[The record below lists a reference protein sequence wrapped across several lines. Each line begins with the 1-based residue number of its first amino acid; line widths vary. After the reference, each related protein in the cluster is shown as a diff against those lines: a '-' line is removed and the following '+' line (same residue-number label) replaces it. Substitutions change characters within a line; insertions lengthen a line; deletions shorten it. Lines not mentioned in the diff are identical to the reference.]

1 MEFVEQGRERAVV
14 CRPEGVVEAL
24 GGTYYTYDKNNHNKI
39 TVKCDSV
46 ILLFRW
52 FELRPLKIALQD
64 RIQKSL
70 TEIVISHHEN
80 IIGIRTVGDSNGFT
94 GNHG

>member
-1 MEFVEQGRERAVV
+1 MPRTYSPGCV
-14 CRPEGVVEAL
+14 
-24 GGTYYTYDKNNHNKI
+24 TYYTYDKNNYNKI

-80 IIGIRTVGDSNGFT
+80 ITGMRTVGDSNGFT

>member
-1 MEFVEQGRERAVV
+1 M
-14 CRPEGVVEAL
+14 P
-24 GGTYYTYDKNNHNKI
+24 
-39 TVKCDSV
+39 
-46 ILLFRW
+46 LFRW
-52 FELRPLKIALQD
+52 FKLRPLKIALQD

-80 IIGIRTVGDSNGFT
+80 ITGMGTVGDSNGFT

>member
-1 MEFVEQGRERAVV
+1 M
-14 CRPEGVVEAL
+14 P
-24 GGTYYTYDKNNHNKI
+24 
-39 TVKCDSV
+39 
-46 ILLFRW
+46 LFRW